1 MKKLIILLA
10 IILSTFTFAIEKNYK
25 YKKIISMSMAS
36 DELLYALVSK
46 DRILALSGNSDKN
59 EMRSALWNKINDF
72 NQVKDNVEQI
82 MALEPDL
89 VIVPNWIK
97 KTVISQ
103 LEDAGIN
110 IYVYD
115 TPSNFQEEK
124 NLIKELSCLLEVK
137 NIGARII
144 KDMDTRLLAIQQKIK
159 KSGKPCPRVLEYS
172 HYGSTNGKGSMF
184 DDMLSNI
191 YCKNVAILAIQQKIK
206 KSGKPCPRVLEY
218 SHYGSTNGKGSMFD
232 DMLSNIYC
240 KNVASEI
247 GIYRFAKISKEL
259 VIDLNPEIILI
270 PIWDSTSAKNCSK
283 FFTFIKNDKSLAE
296 VDAIKN
302 NKVYAIPGKYV
313 YMYSQYIIDG
323 MEEIATLIY
332 TD

>member
-191 YCKNVAILAIQQKIK
+191 YCKNVA
-206 KSGKPCPRVLEY
+206 
-218 SHYGSTNGKGSMFD
+218 
-232 DMLSNIYC
+232 
-240 KNVASEI
+240 SEI

-302 NKVYAIPGKYV
+302 SKVYAIPGKYV

-323 MEEIATLIY
+323 MEEIANSIY
-332 TD
+332 ELK

>member
-46 DRILALSGNSDKN
+46 DRILALSGSSDKN

-191 YCKNVAILAIQQKIK
+191 YCKNVA
-206 KSGKPCPRVLEY
+206 
-218 SHYGSTNGKGSMFD
+218 
-232 DMLSNIYC
+232 
-240 KNVASEI
+240 SEI

-323 MEEIATLIY
+323 MEEIANSIY
-332 TD
+332 ELK

>member
-191 YCKNVAILAIQQKIK
+191 YCKNIA
-206 KSGKPCPRVLEY
+206 
-218 SHYGSTNGKGSMFD
+218 N
-232 DMLSNIYC
+232 
-240 KNVASEI
+240 EI

-323 MEEIATLIY
+323 MEEIANSIY
-332 TD
+332 ELK

>member
-46 DRILALSGNSDKN
+46 DRILALSGSSDKN

-191 YCKNVAILAIQQKIK
+191 YCKNVA
-206 KSGKPCPRVLEY
+206 
-218 SHYGSTNGKGSMFD
+218 N
-232 DMLSNIYC
+232 
-240 KNVASEI
+240 EI
-247 GIYRFAKISKEL
+247 GVYRFAKISKEL

>member
-46 DRILALSGNSDKN
+46 DRILALSDNSDKN

-191 YCKNVAILAIQQKIK
+191 YCKNVA
-206 KSGKPCPRVLEY
+206 
-218 SHYGSTNGKGSMFD
+218 
-232 DMLSNIYC
+232 
-240 KNVASEI
+240 SEI

-323 MEEIATLIY
+323 MEEIANSIY
-332 TD
+332 ELK

>member
-1 MKKLIILLA
+1 
-10 IILSTFTFAIEKNYK
+10 
-25 YKKIISMSMAS
+25 MAS

-191 YCKNVAILAIQQKIK
+191 YCKNVA
-206 KSGKPCPRVLEY
+206 
-218 SHYGSTNGKGSMFD
+218 
-232 DMLSNIYC
+232 
-240 KNVASEI
+240 SEI

-323 MEEIATLIY
+323 MEEIANSIY
-332 TD
+332 ELK

>member
-191 YCKNVAILAIQQKIK
+191 YCKNVA
-206 KSGKPCPRVLEY
+206 
-218 SHYGSTNGKGSMFD
+218 N
-232 DMLSNIYC
+232 
-240 KNVASEI
+240 EI
-247 GIYRFAKISKEL
+247 GVYRFAKISKEL

-323 MEEIATLIY
+323 MEEIANSIY
-332 TD
+332 ELK

>member
-191 YCKNVAILAIQQKIK
+191 YCKNVA
-206 KSGKPCPRVLEY
+206 
-218 SHYGSTNGKGSMFD
+218 
-232 DMLSNIYC
+232 
-240 KNVASEI
+240 SEI

-323 MEEIATLIY
+323 MEEIANSIY
-332 TD
+332 ELK

>member
-191 YCKNVAILAIQQKIK
+191 YCKNVA
-206 KSGKPCPRVLEY
+206 
-218 SHYGSTNGKGSMFD
+218 
-232 DMLSNIYC
+232 
-240 KNVASEI
+240 SEI

>member
-191 YCKNVAILAIQQKIK
+191 YCKNIA
-206 KSGKPCPRVLEY
+206 
-218 SHYGSTNGKGSMFD
+218 N
-232 DMLSNIYC
+232 
-240 KNVASEI
+240 EI
-247 GIYRFAKISKEL
+247 GIYRFTKISKEL

-323 MEEIATLIY
+323 MEEIANSIY
-332 TD
+332 ELK

>member
-46 DRILALSGNSDKN
+46 DRILALSGSSDKN

-191 YCKNVAILAIQQKIK
+191 YCKNVA
-206 KSGKPCPRVLEY
+206 
-218 SHYGSTNGKGSMFD
+218 
-232 DMLSNIYC
+232 
-240 KNVASEI
+240 SEI

-323 MEEIATLIY
+323 MSV
-332 TD
+332 

>member
-46 DRILALSGNSDKN
+46 DRILALSDNSDKN

-191 YCKNVAILAIQQKIK
+191 YCKNVA
-206 KSGKPCPRVLEY
+206 
-218 SHYGSTNGKGSMFD
+218 
-232 DMLSNIYC
+232 
-240 KNVASEI
+240 SEI

-270 PIWDSTSAKNCSK
+270 PIWDSTSAKNCTQ

-323 MEEIATLIY
+323 MEEIANSIY
-332 TD
+332 ELK

>member
-184 DDMLSNI
+184 DDMFSNI
-191 YCKNVAILAIQQKIK
+191 YCKNVA
-206 KSGKPCPRVLEY
+206 
-218 SHYGSTNGKGSMFD
+218 N
-232 DMLSNIYC
+232 
-240 KNVASEI
+240 EI
-247 GIYRFAKISKEL
+247 GVYRFAKISKEL

>member
-25 YKKIISMSMAS
+25 YKKIVSMSMAS

-191 YCKNVAILAIQQKIK
+191 YCKNVA
-206 KSGKPCPRVLEY
+206 
-218 SHYGSTNGKGSMFD
+218 
-232 DMLSNIYC
+232 
-240 KNVASEI
+240 SEI

-323 MEEIATLIY
+323 MEEIANSIY
-332 TD
+332 ELK

>member
-46 DRILALSGNSDKN
+46 DRILALSGSSDKN

-191 YCKNVAILAIQQKIK
+191 YCKNVA
-206 KSGKPCPRVLEY
+206 
-218 SHYGSTNGKGSMFD
+218 
-232 DMLSNIYC
+232 
-240 KNVASEI
+240 SEI

>member
-124 NLIKELSCLLEVK
+124 NLIKEFSCLLEVK

-159 KSGKPCPRVLEYS
+159 KSGKPS
-172 HYGSTNGKGSMF
+172 
-184 DDMLSNI
+184 
-191 YCKNVAILAIQQKIK
+191 
-206 KSGKPCPRVLEY
+206 PRVLEY

-323 MEEIATLIY
+323 MEEIANSIY
-332 TD
+332 ELK

>member
-46 DRILALSGNSDKN
+46 DRILALSGNFDKN

-191 YCKNVAILAIQQKIK
+191 YCKNVA
-206 KSGKPCPRVLEY
+206 
-218 SHYGSTNGKGSMFD
+218 
-232 DMLSNIYC
+232 
-240 KNVASEI
+240 SEI

-323 MEEIATLIY
+323 MEEIANSIY
-332 TD
+332 ELK

>member
-25 YKKIISMSMAS
+25 YKKIVSMSMAS

-82 MALEPDL
+82 MALEPNL

-144 KDMDTRLLAIQQKIK
+144 KDMDTRL
-159 KSGKPCPRVLEYS
+159 
-172 HYGSTNGKGSMF
+172 
-184 DDMLSNI
+184 
-191 YCKNVAILAIQQKIK
+191 LAIQQKIK

-323 MEEIATLIY
+323 MEEIANSIY
-332 TD
+332 ELK

>member
-159 KSGKPCPRVLEYS
+159 KSGKPS
-172 HYGSTNGKGSMF
+172 
-184 DDMLSNI
+184 
-191 YCKNVAILAIQQKIK
+191 
-206 KSGKPCPRVLEY
+206 PRVLEY

-302 NKVYAIPGKYV
+302 DLYPVKY
-313 YMYSQYIIDG
+313 SI
-323 MEEIATLIY
+323 
-332 TD
+332 